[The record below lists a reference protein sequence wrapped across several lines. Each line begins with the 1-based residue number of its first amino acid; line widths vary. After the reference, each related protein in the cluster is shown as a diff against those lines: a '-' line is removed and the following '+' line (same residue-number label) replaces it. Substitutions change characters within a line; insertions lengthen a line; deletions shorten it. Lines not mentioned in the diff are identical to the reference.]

1 MQERLNILIVD
12 DHPLFRDGMKRVA
25 IKAFPAARLSEADRA
40 DVLWT
45 QTDMPPDILLLD
57 LVFPGFEAERDF
69 ARLRQAMPLTTII
82 VVSMTDDLQTVNAMM
97 EAGANGFLSKAVSPA
112 SMGRALA
119 EIQAGGQCV
128 LLESRDDDIRPT
140 ELSPRQLDVLRGLAQ
155 GATNKEIARDL
166 GISPFTV
173 RVHVSAI
180 LRAFDV
186 ATRSAAI
193 SAAADEGLV

>member
-1 MQERLNILIVD
+1 MQDRLNILIVD

-25 IKAFPAARLSEADRA
+25 IKAFPAARLAEADRA
-40 DVLWT
+40 EALWA
-45 QTDMPPDILLLD
+45 QTDTPPDVLLLD

-112 SMGRALA
+112 DMGRVLA

>member
-25 IKAFPAARLSEADRA
+25 IKAFPAARLAEADRA
-40 DVLWT
+40 EVLWA
-45 QTDMPPDILLLD
+45 QTDKPPDVLLLD

-112 SMGRALA
+112 DMGRVLA

-128 LLESRDDDIRPT
+128 
-140 ELSPRQLDVLRGLAQ
+140 
-155 GATNKEIARDL
+155 
-166 GISPFTV
+166 
-173 RVHVSAI
+173 
-180 LRAFDV
+180 
-186 ATRSAAI
+186 
-193 SAAADEGLV
+193 

>member
-25 IKAFPAARLSEADRA
+25 IKAFPAARLAEADRA
-40 DVLWT
+40 EALWA
-45 QTDMPPDILLLD
+45 QTDKPPDVLLLD

-112 SMGRALA
+112 DMGRVLA

-193 SAAADEGLV
+193 AAAVDEGLV

>member
-1 MQERLNILIVD
+1 MQDRLNILIVD

-25 IKAFPAARLSEADRA
+25 IKAFPAARLAEADRA
-40 DVLWT
+40 DALWA
-45 QTDMPPDILLLD
+45 QTDTPPDVLLLD

-112 SMGRALA
+112 DMGRVLA

-193 SAAADEGLV
+193 SAAAEEGLV